1 MRTQIIFTFFQND
14 VSKCLQVPI
23 IDNDIF
29 GADVY
34 FSIILSTGDPQVHLN
49 PSSVVITIVDNESK
63 D

>member
-1 MRTQIIFTFFQND
+1 MRKRILFNFFQND

-29 GADVY
+29 DADVY
-34 FSIILSTGDPQVHLN
+34 FSMFLTTGDPQVHLN
-49 PSSVVITIVDNESK
+49 PSSAVVTIVDNESK